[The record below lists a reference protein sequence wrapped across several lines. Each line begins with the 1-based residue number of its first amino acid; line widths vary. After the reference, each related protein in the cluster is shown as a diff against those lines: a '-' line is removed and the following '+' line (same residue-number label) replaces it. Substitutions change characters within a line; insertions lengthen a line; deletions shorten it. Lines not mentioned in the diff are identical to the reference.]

1 VAERFASVIGGFR
14 TKERRRVLRS
24 LCNAPDI
31 ECAAELL
38 KYTGSGRR
46 VILQDLLLVG
56 AEQARLDVLRL
67 ALDAGA
73 TANRSDAALLRAALL
88 SDSLECLDLVLGAG
102 AVPEP
107 LSLFEVL
114 QRGKPHTAEVVQRLV
129 SAGANPNQ
137 LHSVFG
143 SPLMLAARCGDSKAT
158 QFLLTGGADASAV
171 ALVYVYPESYRT
183 SALSCALT
191 HLDEKD
197 GSGDCLALLMQAIVA
212 RQGRDAVGLVDAIVR
227 GDADEAVR
235 LLQAVR
241 APIRDLAV
249 VEAARVGNAR
259 VLSALL
265 RAGCSAKAALPEKEC
280 SALSMAVC
288 CGRVECAR
296 ALLDAG
302 ADLTFAD
309 MRNSS
314 VLASALLREDE
325 GDSRGG
331 SGPMFRMLL
340 EARRKL
346 PLLYQDSLDGVAMVV
361 ALVTHK
367 PTALSALLGGPVPDE
382 GVKVWRQFRSRA
394 LLNTLQ
400 TLVRDPPKA
409 WGVLSLELVRSFELR
424 FSNALLVQSVQ
435 ASIHQLKVLDGQL
448 KVDRAATPLAVC
460 IAWIANACA
469 YLGLA
474 DLLAAILRSPLLA
487 RHFAT
492 ASDDAVLVALALF
505 SQRNVD
511 DEKCLDEAAKWFVGL
526 PHDRLHP
533 RQLLVVADSAIASK
547 RHSFLRAVLASRLQ
561 QTLAPSLSECAMRC
575 AIDRNA
581 IAMDIVLGQNAGATM
596 DQRCFEALSR
606 SCSIGD
612 LATASLLLRR
622 RALPSHVA
630 IETLLISALMRV
642 DLQLDVVELLIAHG
656 ADVFATPRGAAASAF
671 GMIRRRQIGHPKCA
685 AFIRRLVL
693 EAQVVPLLVG
703 STRPER
709 NEPLSLGERAAAY
722 LWRVKRPVDLGAN
735 MRSRF
740 YDPAI
745 WRVVARFFCEL

>member
-1 VAERFASVIGGFR
+1 LFAETGQNDENPALVAVLLSAAAQKGRAHVVGFVAERFASVIGGFR

-31 ECAAELL
+31 GCAAELL

-56 AEQARLDVLRL
+56 AEQARPDVLR
-67 ALDAGA
+67 
-73 TANRSDAALLRAALL
+73 
-88 SDSLECLDLVLGAG
+88 
-102 AVPEP
+102 
-107 LSLFEVL
+107 
-114 QRGKPHTAEVVQRLV
+114 
-129 SAGANPNQ
+129 
-137 LHSVFG
+137 
-143 SPLMLAARCGDSKAT
+143 
-158 QFLLTGGADASAV
+158 
-171 ALVYVYPESYRT
+171 
-183 SALSCALT
+183 
-191 HLDEKD
+191 
-197 GSGDCLALLMQAIVA
+197 
-212 RQGRDAVGLVDAIVR
+212 
-227 GDADEAVR
+227 
-235 LLQAVR
+235 
-241 APIRDLAV
+241 
-249 VEAARVGNAR
+249 
-259 VLSALL
+259 
-265 RAGCSAKAALPEKEC
+265 
-280 SALSMAVC
+280 
-288 CGRVECAR
+288 
-296 ALLDAG
+296 
-302 ADLTFAD
+302 
-309 MRNSS
+309 
-314 VLASALLREDE
+314 
-325 GDSRGG
+325 
-331 SGPMFRMLL
+331 
-340 EARRKL
+340 
-346 PLLYQDSLDGVAMVV
+346 
-361 ALVTHK
+361 
-367 PTALSALLGGPVPDE
+367 
-382 GVKVWRQFRSRA
+382 
-394 LLNTLQ
+394 
-400 TLVRDPPKA
+400 
-409 WGVLSLELVRSFELR
+409 LVRSFELR

-492 ASDDAVLVALALF
+492 ASDDAALVALALF